1 MAVFGCETDTAE
13 FTPLWGCS
21 RPCEAAQCREDGLV
35 LVGCFQFSPREKTCT
50 MSGMGRQSA
59 RV

>member
-21 RPCEAAQCREDGLV
+21 RPCEAAQCREHGFV
-35 LVGCFQFSPREKTCT
+35 LVGCFQFSPRKKP
-50 MSGMGRQSA
+50 A
-59 RV
+59 R